1 MSPSENRDVTVWLPP
16 WAVLR
21 QYFVDS
27 ARLQRLA
34 RKADQ
39 LQVADGDETR
49 LAWSFDVWPRGLPVA
64 ALTRQLDAGD
74 ARGYTWLR
82 IDPGCVRPAMA
93 SARLVACGD
102 LGLSSV
108 ECEALLKPLKPLF
121 GDEGFPISAPVPSRW
136 YLCLPVDTHLPTFA
150 APSAVLND
158 DLFAHLPDGAA
169 GQRWRRLLNEA
180 QIILHNHPVNAAR
193 TRAGKLPANTVWFWG
208 AGRLPE
214 QVRSAHTMVFSDDAV
229 VAGLCALAGITCRPG
244 LLPSAGS
251 AGVQQTGG
259 EGALERLELAE
270 ARGAL
275 LDLRRL
281 PDLALL
287 DAGWLQ
293 GLIDAVARRAM
304 DALVLDFGDGL
315 LLRWRAVHRWRFWRR
330 GLVL

>member
-1 MSPSENRDVTVWLPP
+1 M
-16 WAVLR
+16 LR
-21 QYFVDS
+21 EHFVDS

-34 RKADQ
+34 RQADR
-39 LQVADGDETR
+39 LQVAGGDEAR
-49 LAWSFDVWPRGLPVA
+49 LARSFEVWPRGLPVA

-74 ARGYTWLR
+74 ACGYTWLR
-82 IDPGCVRPAMA
+82 VDPGCVRPAMA

-102 LGLSSV
+102 LGLSSA

-136 YLCLPVDTHLPTFA
+136 YLCLPADTHLPAFA

-158 DLFAHLPDGAA
+158 DLFAHLPEGAA

-214 QVRSAHTMVFSDDAV
+214 QVRSTHSMVFSDDAV
-229 VAGLCALAGITCRPG
+229 VAGLCALAGITCRSG
-244 LLPSAGS
+244 ALPSSGS
-251 AGVQQTGG
+251 AGLQQAAD
-259 EGALERLELAE
+259 EGALEPLELTE
-270 ARGAL
+270 ARGAV

-281 PDLALL
+281 PDPALL

-293 GLIDAVARRAM
+293 CLIDAVARHAM

-315 LLRWRAVHRWRFWRR
+315 LLRWRAAHRWRFWRR
-330 GLVL
+330 RLVL